1 MGRLNGEGMNT
12 LLQKVTS
19 LIVGDDTQIRH
30 DAKKGQPRKLTD
42 RDLLREESRI
52 GATLFGTVPKGHRRE
67 FFCLDEST
75 WIWHEEWRDDK
86 GVERQS
92 TTRYEVHPNGI
103 LKVTEGPR
111 YTFIEGEELDNL
123 VAATKLYYEKVA
135 REVYHRD
142 PGTGLKLTQS
152 PAVPA

>member
-1 MGRLNGEGMNT
+1 MNLFHKIT
-12 LLQKVTS
+12 T
-19 LIVGDDTQIRH
+19 LIVGDDSQLRMPKTTK
-30 DAKKGQPRKLTD
+30 APVRKPTE
-42 RDLLREESRI
+42 RDLLRQESKI
-52 GATLFGTVPKGHRRE
+52 GATLFGDIPKGHRRE

-111 YTFIEGEELDNL
+111 YQFIEGDELDNL

-135 REVYHRD
+135 RDIYSRD
-142 PGTGLKLTQS
+142 PKTGLKL
-152 PAVPA
+152 A